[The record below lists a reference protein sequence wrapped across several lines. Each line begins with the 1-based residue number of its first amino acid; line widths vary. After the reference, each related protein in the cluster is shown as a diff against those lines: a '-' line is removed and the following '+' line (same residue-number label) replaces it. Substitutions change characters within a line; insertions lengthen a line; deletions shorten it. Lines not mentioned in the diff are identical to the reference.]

1 MSIEKI
7 LEDSDIKSLRE
18 KGILQECEVAIQIGD
33 IVVAENVLT
42 KSRRVL
48 DSNLILSESTRKI
61 LKG

>member
-7 LEDSDIKSLRE
+7 LSDLDIKNLRE
-18 KGILQECEVAIQIGD
+18 MGILQQCEVAIRVGD
-33 IVVAENVLT
+33 ILVAENVLT

-48 DSNLILSESTRKI
+48 DSSLVLSESSKRI

>member
-7 LEDSDIKSLRE
+7 LSDSDIKNLRSN
-18 KGILQECEVAIQIGD
+18 GVLQECEVAIRVGD
-33 IVVAENVLT
+33 IIVAENVLT

-48 DSNLILSESTRKI
+48 DSSSIISESKRKI

>member
-7 LEDSDIKSLRE
+7 LSDSEIKSLRQ
-18 KGILQECEVAIQIGD
+18 KGILQECEVAIQVGD

-48 DSNLILSESTRKI
+48 DSGAIISESPRRI

>member
-7 LEDSDIKSLRE
+7 LSDSDIKALRG
-18 KGILQECEVAIQIGD
+18 KGILQECEVAIQVGD

-48 DSNLILSESTRKI
+48 DSSLILAESKRKI

>member
-7 LEDSDIKSLRE
+7 LSDSDIKDLRD
-18 KGILQECEVAIQIGD
+18 KGVLQECEVAIQVGD

-48 DSNLILSESTRKI
+48 DAGSIISESKRKI

>member
-7 LEDSDIKSLRE
+7 LADSEIKNLRD
-18 KGILQECEVAIQIGD
+18 KGILQECEVAIQVGD

-48 DSNLILSESTRKI
+48 DSSLVISESTRKI

>member
-7 LEDSDIKSLRE
+7 LSDSDIKELRG
-18 KGILQECEVAIQIGD
+18 KGILQECEVAIQVGD
-33 IVVAENVLT
+33 IIIAENVLT

-48 DSNLILSESTRKI
+48 DSNAVLSESKRKI

>member
-7 LEDSDIKSLRE
+7 LSDNNIKNLR
-18 KGILQECEVAIQIGD
+18 KQGVLQECEVAIQVGD

-48 DSNLILSESTRKI
+48 DSSVVLSESSKKI

>member
-7 LEDSDIKSLRE
+7 LSDGDIKNLRTQGVLE
-18 KGILQECEVAIQIGD
+18 DCEVAIQVGD
-33 IVVAENVLT
+33 IIVAENVLT

-48 DSNLILSESTRKI
+48 DSSLVLSESTKKI

>member
-7 LEDSDIKSLRE
+7 LEDSDIKNLRE

>member
-7 LEDSDIKSLRE
+7 LSDTDIKNLRSQGVLE
-18 KGILQECEVAIQIGD
+18 DCEVAIQVGD
-33 IVVAENVLT
+33 IVIAENVLT

-48 DSNLILSESTRKI
+48 DSSLVLSESTRKI